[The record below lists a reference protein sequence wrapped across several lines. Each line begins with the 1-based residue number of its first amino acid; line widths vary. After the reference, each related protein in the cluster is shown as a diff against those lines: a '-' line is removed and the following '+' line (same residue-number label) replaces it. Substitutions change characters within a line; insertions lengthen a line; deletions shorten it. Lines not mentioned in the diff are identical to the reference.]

1 MSNLISY
8 TLDCVLELLCGQY
21 FRYSVGLL
29 VIFGVLGLIY
39 RLTGKAR

>member
-8 TLDCVLELLCGQY
+8 TLDSVLELLTGQY